1 MRISIVALRPFGI
14 FCILSIVFGLV
25 LTDAFGES
33 AAVNGSEDVVP
44 LRLKTGM
51 VTQAEFPERIADVT
65 KSVSSDFLQVET
77 LGNRMFLLPLK
88 SFDSYLHVVTEDNIS
103 YCLHLIMD
111 NAETPTSIEIKKR
124 PQARKQ
130 TKNQG
135 TFNTVE
141 LMRILLKEE
150 EPPGAASVRS
160 GGQEV
165 FNNGVFRISTDKV
178 YELGGGAKALV
189 LRFENLMD
197 KPIVLPIENIELPG
211 LVAVS
216 VDAQILGPRPR
227 SQAKNSSDFM
237 TKAYMIIEAQD
248 H

>member
-1 MRISIVALRPFGI
+1 MITSIAAFRSFSI
-14 FCILSIVFGLV
+14 FCVLLIVLGLV

-33 AAVNGSEDVVP
+33 AAVNGAEDVIP
-44 LRLKTGM
+44 LWLKTGM
-51 VTQAEFPERIADVT
+51 VTQTEFPEKIADVT

-88 SFDSYLHVVTEDNIS
+88 GFDSYLHVVTEDNIS

-111 NAETPTSIEIKKR
+111 NVEAPTCIEIKKR
-124 PQARKQ
+124 AQSKE
-130 TKNQG
+130 KVQG
-135 TFNTVE
+135 HGALNTVE
-141 LMRILLKEE
+141 LMRMLLKGE
-150 EPPGAASVRS
+150 EPSGAASAGFS
-160 GGQEV
+160 GQEV
-165 FNNGVFRISTDKV
+165 FKNGVFRISTDKV

-216 VDAQILGPRPR
+216 VDAQVLGPRPR
-227 SQAKNSSDFM
+227 TQAKDSSSSM
-237 TKAYMIIEAQD
+237 TKAYMIIEPQD
-248 H
+248 Q

>member
-1 MRISIVALRPFGI
+1 MRISIAALRLFGV

-33 AAVNGSEDVVP
+33 TAVSGSEDVIP

-51 VTQAEFPERIADVT
+51 VTQAEFPEKIADVT
-65 KSVSSDFLQVET
+65 KSISSDFLQVET

-88 SFDSYLHVVTEDNIS
+88 SFDSYLHVVTEGNTS

-111 NAETPTSIEIKKR
+111 NVEAPTSIEIKKR
-124 PQARKQ
+124 PQARKETQ
-130 TKNQG
+130 NQG

-141 LMRILLKEE
+141 LMRILLKGE
-150 EPPGAASVRS
+150 EPPGAASARS
-160 GGQEV
+160 SGQEV

-189 LRFENLMD
+189 LRFENQMD

-216 VDAQILGPRPR
+216 VDAQVLGPRPR
-227 SQAKNSSDFM
+227 SQAKNSADSM

-248 H
+248 Q